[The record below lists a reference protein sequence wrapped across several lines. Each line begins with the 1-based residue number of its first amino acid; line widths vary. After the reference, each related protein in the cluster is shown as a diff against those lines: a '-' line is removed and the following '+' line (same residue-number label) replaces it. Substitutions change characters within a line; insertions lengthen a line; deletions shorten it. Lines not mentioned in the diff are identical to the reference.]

1 MNNTHLT
8 DEILQAYLLKENIDD
23 NTMKHLS
30 ACSLCQEKLTEYQF
44 LIDTMQEVTTE
55 PISFNTTTLVMSQ
68 IMLYEQKKSR
78 KEEWIFWGV
87 LILLIIIIISVAL
100 PFIPNVLYIFHATS
114 FTTTLLL
121 AGTGLCVFAF
131 LLVDTIRRFHMK
143 EVKLFK
149 SNLQPIL

>member
-1 MNNTHLT
+1 MNNIHLT
-8 DEILQAYLLKENIDD
+8 DEILQAYLLKEDVDD

-30 ACSLCQEKLTEYQF
+30 ACSLCREKLTEYQF
-44 LIDTMQEVTTE
+44 LIDTMQEITAE
-55 PISFNTTTLVMSQ
+55 PSSFNTTTLVMNQ

-100 PFIPNVLYIFHATS
+100 PFVLNVLRIFHATS
-114 FTTTLLL
+114 FTTTILLV
-121 AGTGLCVFAF
+121 GTGLCVFAF
-131 LLVDTIRRFHMK
+131 LLADTIQRFHMK

-149 SNLQPIL
+149 NNLQPLL